1 MNRFWLFRSNL
12 IPLEYYHKYKDLKT
26 FEDNCHDYY
35 MLLPLWLLKNDLIDE
50 VIIWRL
56 TDGYKEDIV
65 FDVNGKKYI
74 QRWVSDFKET
84 IHYPSPTISF
94 WRGGFKQYDN
104 AVKTKPNHFGTKL
117 YLGAGVRQ
125 YPQFGGKY
133 DYILIEDERDIK
145 SGYSTIPF
153 YKTASPKIFKP
164 LSQKKVYDICW
175 PCNFTQ
181 IKYKGQEK
189 FMSIIA
195 NSDLKNLKIAH
206 CGNKPEIGKGLAKKY
221 GLNNIDFLGPIS
233 RPELN
238 IVLNKSKL
246 GLNFSNL
253 KDGCPR
259 VSTEILMSGTPLI
272 LRNTVRLLK
281 YFRDV
286 DCVINVDE
294 NNVTKKISW
303 ALDNYNM
310 LNDSIMTSINNEFS
324 FDTINRKNYKLW
336 KKI

>member
-12 IPLEYYHKYKDLKT
+12 IPLEYYHKYEDLKT
-26 FEDNCHDYY
+26 FEEYCHDYY
-35 MLLPLWLLKNDLIDE
+35 MLLPLWLLKNELVDE

-56 TDGYKEDIV
+56 TDSYKDDII
-65 FDVNGKKYI
+65 FDINGRKYI
-74 QRWVSDFKET
+74 QRWVADFKET
-84 IHYPSPTISF
+84 IHYPPPTISF

-104 AVKTKPNHFGTKL
+104 AVKTKPDHFGIKL

-125 YPQFGGKY
+125 YPQFGGQY
-133 DYILIEDERDIK
+133 DHILIEDERDIK
-145 SGYSTIPF
+145 PGYSTIPF
-153 YKTASPKIFKP
+153 YKTASPNIFKP
-164 LSQKKVYDICW
+164 LKEKEIYDICW

-189 FMSIIA
+189 FMSIISK
-195 NSDLKNLKIAH
+195 SDLRDLKIAH
-206 CGNKPEIGKGLAKKY
+206 CGNKPEIGKRLAKKY
-221 GLNNIDFLGPIS
+221 CLNNIDFLGPIS

-238 IVLNKSKL
+238 LVLNKSKL

-272 LRNTVRLLK
+272 LRDTVRLLE
-281 YFRDV
+281 YFKKG
-286 DCVINVDE
+286 DCVINVSE
-294 NNVTKKISW
+294 KNIIKKIKQS
-303 ALDNYNM
+303 LENYKT
-310 LNDSIMTSINNEFS
+310 LKELAISYARNEFS
-324 FDTINRKNYKLW
+324 FDTINRKNHKLW